1 VLAGLVRGNIGIR
14 TVKLAVIPLTGK
26 SNVKIEDVMEIM
38 VINLRQA
45 DEAVKDSQLSQATRS
60 EALGA
65 KKAYAH
71 CIGLLTAALQKK
83 GWK

>member
-1 VLAGLVRGNIGIR
+1 M
-14 TVKLAVIPLTGK
+14 
-26 SNVKIEDVMEIM
+26 KIEDVMEIM
-38 VINLRQA
+38 EISLRES
-45 DEAVKDSQLSQATRS
+45 DEAVKNSRLSPAARN

-71 CIGLLTAALQKK
+71 CLGLLNAAILKK

>member
-1 VLAGLVRGNIGIR
+1 M
-14 TVKLAVIPLTGK
+14 
-26 SNVKIEDVMEIM
+26 KIEDVMEIM
-38 VINLRQA
+38 ETNLSEA
-45 DEAVKDSQLSQATRS
+45 DEAVKDAQLSQPARN

-71 CIGLLTAALQKK
+71 CIGLLTAAIQKK

>member
-1 VLAGLVRGNIGIR
+1 M
-14 TVKLAVIPLTGK
+14 
-26 SNVKIEDVMEIM
+26 KIEDVMEIM
-38 VINLRQA
+38 EISLREA
-45 DEAVKDSQLSQATRS
+45 DKAVKDSGLSQAARN

-71 CIGLLTAALQKK
+71 CLGLLSAALQKK

>member
-1 VLAGLVRGNIGIR
+1 M
-14 TVKLAVIPLTGK
+14 
-26 SNVKIEDVMEIM
+26 KIEDVMEIM
-38 VINLRQA
+38 EISLRDA
-45 DEAVKDSQLSQATRS
+45 DKAVKDSGLSQAARN

-71 CIGLLTAALQKK
+71 CLGLLSAALQKK

>member
-1 VLAGLVRGNIGIR
+1 MQI
-14 TVKLAVIPLTGK
+14 
-26 SNVKIEDVMEIM
+26 MEA
-38 VINLRQA
+38 NLRQA
-45 DEAVKDSQLSQATRS
+45 EEALKDSALSQTARN

-71 CIGLLTAALQKK
+71 CLGLLNAALQKK

>member
-1 VLAGLVRGNIGIR
+1 VSSASALSSRGADFDR
-14 TVKLAVIPLTGK
+14 E
-26 SNVKIEDVMEIM
+26 SDVKIEDVMEIM
-38 VINLRQA
+38 EINLREA
-45 DEAVKDSQLSQATRS
+45 DEAVKDSGLSQAARN

-71 CIGLLTAALQKK
+71 CLGLLNAALLKK

>member
-1 VLAGLVRGNIGIR
+1 LSEPSASALLNWGDDLDW
-14 TVKLAVIPLTGK
+14 K
-26 SNVKIEDVMEIM
+26 SDVKIEDVMEIM
-38 VINLRQA
+38 EINLREA
-45 DEAVKDSQLSQATRS
+45 DEAVKDSGLSQAARN

-71 CIGLLTAALQKK
+71 CLGLLNAALLKK

>member
-1 VLAGLVRGNIGIR
+1 
-14 TVKLAVIPLTGK
+14 
-26 SNVKIEDVMEIM
+26 MEIM
-38 VINLRQA
+38 EISLRES
-45 DEAVKDSQLSQATRS
+45 DEAVKDSRLSQAARN

-71 CIGLLTAALQKK
+71 CLGLLNATLLKK

>member
-1 VLAGLVRGNIGIR
+1 M
-14 TVKLAVIPLTGK
+14 
-26 SNVKIEDVMEIM
+26 KIEDVMEIM
-38 VINLRQA
+38 EISLREA
-45 DEAVKDSQLSQATRS
+45 DKSVKDSQLSQAARN

-71 CIGLLTAALQKK
+71 CVGLLTAALQKK

>member
-1 VLAGLVRGNIGIR
+1 
-14 TVKLAVIPLTGK
+14 
-26 SNVKIEDVMEIM
+26 MEIM
-38 VINLRQA
+38 EVNLREA
-45 DEAVKDSQLSQATRS
+45 DKSVKDSQLSQAARN

-71 CIGLLTAALQKK
+71 CLGLLKAALQKK

>member
-1 VLAGLVRGNIGIR
+1 M
-14 TVKLAVIPLTGK
+14 
-26 SNVKIEDVMEIM
+26 KIEDVMEIM
-38 VINLRQA
+38 EISLHEA
-45 DEAVKDSQLSQATRS
+45 DEAVKDSRLSQAARN

-71 CIGLLTAALQKK
+71 CLGLLKAALQKK

>member
-1 VLAGLVRGNIGIR
+1 
-14 TVKLAVIPLTGK
+14 
-26 SNVKIEDVMEIM
+26 MEIM
-38 VINLRQA
+38 EISLREA
-45 DEAVKDSQLSQATRS
+45 DKAVKDSQLSQAARN

-71 CIGLLTAALQKK
+71 CLGILSAALQKK

>member
-1 VLAGLVRGNIGIR
+1 M
-14 TVKLAVIPLTGK
+14 
-26 SNVKIEDVMEIM
+26 KIEDVMEILEN
-38 VINLRQA
+38 NLRET
-45 DEAVKDSQLSQATRS
+45 DKAVKDSQLSQAARN

-71 CIGLLTAALQKK
+71 CLGLLKAALQKK

>member
-1 VLAGLVRGNIGIR
+1 
-14 TVKLAVIPLTGK
+14 
-26 SNVKIEDVMEIM
+26 VKIEDVMEILEN
-38 VINLRQA
+38 NLRET
-45 DEAVKDSQLSQATRS
+45 DKAVKDSQLSQAARN

-71 CIGLLTAALQKK
+71 SLGLLKAALQKK

>member
-1 VLAGLVRGNIGIR
+1 M
-14 TVKLAVIPLTGK
+14 
-26 SNVKIEDVMEIM
+26 KIEDVMEIM
-38 VINLRQA
+38 EVNLREA
-45 DEAVKDSQLSQATRS
+45 DKAVKDSQLAQAARN

-71 CIGLLTAALQKK
+71 CLGLLNAALLKK

>member
-1 VLAGLVRGNIGIR
+1 M
-14 TVKLAVIPLTGK
+14 
-26 SNVKIEDVMEIM
+26 KIEDVMEILEN
-38 VINLRQA
+38 NLRET
-45 DEAVKDSQLSQATRS
+45 DKAVKDSRLSQAARN

-71 CIGLLTAALQKK
+71 CLGLLKAALQKK

>member
-1 VLAGLVRGNIGIR
+1 
-14 TVKLAVIPLTGK
+14 
-26 SNVKIEDVMEIM
+26 VKIEDVMEILEN
-38 VINLRQA
+38 NLRET
-45 DEAVKDSQLSQATRS
+45 DKAVKDSQLSQAARN

-71 CIGLLTAALQKK
+71 CLGLLKAALQKK

>member
-1 VLAGLVRGNIGIR
+1 M
-14 TVKLAVIPLTGK
+14 
-26 SNVKIEDVMEIM
+26 KIEDVMKIMEIS
-38 VINLRQA
+38 LRET
-45 DEAVKDSQLSQATRS
+45 DKAVKDSGLSQAARN

-71 CIGLLTAALQKK
+71 CLGLLSAALQKK

>member
-1 VLAGLVRGNIGIR
+1 MLFDSSGAAPPASVWSGRHGFNR
-14 TVKLAVIPLTGK
+14 KN
-26 SNVKIEDVMEIM
+26 NVKIEDVMEIM
-38 VINLRQA
+38 EVNLRQA
-45 DEAVKDSQLSQATRS
+45 DEALKDSGLSQAARN

-71 CIGLLTAALQKK
+71 CLGLLNAALQKK

>member
-1 VLAGLVRGNIGIR
+1 
-14 TVKLAVIPLTGK
+14 
-26 SNVKIEDVMEIM
+26 MEIS
-38 VINLRQA
+38 LREA
-45 DEAVKDSQLSQATRS
+45 DKAVKDTGLSQAARN

-71 CIGLLTAALQKK
+71 CLGLLSAALQKK

>member
-1 VLAGLVRGNIGIR
+1 M
-14 TVKLAVIPLTGK
+14 
-26 SNVKIEDVMEIM
+26 KIEDVMEIM
-38 VINLRQA
+38 EISLREA
-45 DEAVKDSQLSQATRS
+45 DKSVKDSGLSQAARN

-71 CIGLLTAALQKK
+71 CLGLLSAALQKK

>member
-1 VLAGLVRGNIGIR
+1 M
-14 TVKLAVIPLTGK
+14 
-26 SNVKIEDVMEIM
+26 KIEDVMEIM
-38 VINLRQA
+38 EVNLREA
-45 DEAVKDSQLSQATRS
+45 DKAVRDSQLAQAARN

-71 CIGLLTAALQKK
+71 CLGLLNAALLKK

>member
-1 VLAGLVRGNIGIR
+1 M
-14 TVKLAVIPLTGK
+14 
-26 SNVKIEDVMEIM
+26 EVMETSI
-38 VINLRQA
+38 REA
-45 DEAVKDSQLSQATRS
+45 DKAVKDSRLSQAARK

-71 CIGLLTAALQKK
+71 CFGLLSASLQKK

>member
-1 VLAGLVRGNIGIR
+1 
-14 TVKLAVIPLTGK
+14 
-26 SNVKIEDVMEIM
+26 MEIM
-38 VINLRQA
+38 EVNLREA
-45 DEAVKDSQLSQATRS
+45 DKAVKDSQLAQAARN

-71 CIGLLTAALQKK
+71 CLGLLNAALLKK

>member
-1 VLAGLVRGNIGIR
+1 M
-14 TVKLAVIPLTGK
+14 
-26 SNVKIEDVMEIM
+26 KIEDVMEIM
-38 VINLRQA
+38 EVNLREA
-45 DEAVKDSQLSQATRS
+45 DKSVKDSQLSQAARN

-71 CIGLLTAALQKK
+71 CLGLLNAALLKK

>member
-1 VLAGLVRGNIGIR
+1 M
-14 TVKLAVIPLTGK
+14 
-26 SNVKIEDVMEIM
+26 KIEDVMEILEN
-38 VINLRQA
+38 NLRET
-45 DEAVKDSQLSQATRS
+45 DKAVKDSQLSQAARN

-71 CIGLLTAALQKK
+71 CLGLLSAALQKK